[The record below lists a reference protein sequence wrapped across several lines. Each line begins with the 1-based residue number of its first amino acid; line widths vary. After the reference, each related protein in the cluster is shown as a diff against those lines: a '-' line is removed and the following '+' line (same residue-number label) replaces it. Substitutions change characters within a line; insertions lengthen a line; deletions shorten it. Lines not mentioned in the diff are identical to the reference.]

1 MKKKLLSLISLV
13 ILVVGFVYAAGET
26 EVFTIAFN
34 TKPATESTSGYF
46 TLSEKQSWNAKFTG
60 TYNGVKYTQGLKMET
75 ATSVTFTATKPF
87 NVTIVQ
93 SLAEKANPN
102 NYMKLNDIQFTAE
115 DRIDD
120 VANTVGVYQ
129 LTNQPAGEYVL
140 TRGTGEDG
148 LLYIEVEYL
157 DETKAVSDLA
167 AVSASRAL
175 PIFGGAYTLAKGVD
189 FTTSSTGALTFQST
203 NTAVATVDEN
213 GVITPVAEGKTNIVI
228 KQAADEGYNSGKVTI
243 AVTVTDSRTVND
255 IALATTSA
263 TLEIG
268 QTISVAATTSSASPV
283 VYTSSDEAV
292 ATVDAA
298 GLVTAVGGGTATI
311 TASQEGNETYK
322 PGSATATIKVLF
334 PDIMLEGD
342 KFILKEGDAGNGR
355 KVIGKNITMTFP
367 DNQGKWNVDA
377 SKQNFADDS
386 YTYWCAGT
394 ENGSKFSFAPYT
406 NGKLT
411 IAVGIG
417 AGKTFHFQKNDT
429 EIDVADFTY
438 NLPSVAGGASEVLDG
453 GTVPNQVYGTVT
465 VDAEA
470 GAVYTIYCDG
480 SKVGFMGF
488 NFEAESA
495 DKALVYPF
503 CEIPDFPTW
512 SSSYIEHVV
521 DYTLDGVKVTFEKAD
536 KQAKTIPD
544 IPVTKGNYVLV
555 ESANEIKS
563 VRLVCRKWLAK
574 EQTIYVAAG
583 ADKNDLTP
591 LDTQSDNFVLE
602 AAIGNG
608 AHAVMFTFSSQAN
621 QVGIDS
627 LYMTVAGG
635 AAPLAV
641 NFNPGAGDYY
651 AAQTVELTPSKALAD
666 VFYSFDG
673 ENFSRYS
680 EPLNIAEDATIYA
693 KAQLGNETS
702 EIASAAYRI
711 AKAYDSFEA
720 LYDVPTEGQPVI
732 LTVNSLPID
741 SFYVTKSSRNG
752 VYVTVGGKVAE
763 IYCYNVPEEWEVGG
777 TITGTIQGV
786 WKEYNGVKEICPSS
800 WDGLSY
806 KGPNVNVDKLW
817 NFADFTDAD
826 AVGVDETG
834 TWTGS
839 YDISK
844 KTSSYKSQAA
854 FEGPVMA
861 NATTPFAKMEGL
873 TFKTTTAE
881 ALQYRFY
888 TFESVGGFHLYMY
901 DAVQMT
907 VPTDKGKV
915 VRFVA
920 KSYSGDIT
928 MQVSGATVKSVSIA
942 YAKNS
947 DYSTYEVV
955 AVGDYT
961 TFDLP
966 KFMQIQSIEVCD
978 PKAAEDPELQ
988 VADSVASL
996 MIFESDTIVWTS
1008 KNAAVPEFVSSDEGV
1023 ALVDAE
1029 GIITAVGQG
1038 SAIISVIQAATA
1050 EWLADTAYV
1059 EVNVTAPLQYPEIT
1073 ENTKYYW
1080 KSPAGIVEEMGGKAI
1095 AIKDT
1100 TRLNYPNADYY
1111 TMCLSGKNDFETC
1124 IEITLD
1130 QPIAVGDKLE
1140 VFAYRNKGDNT
1151 KLVSIC
1157 ADFIN
1162 GTSELKYNAV
1172 TEGGTEGADFNDIG
1186 LGLDPNVVTYTVPAD
1201 AAGSTKIKLSR
1212 NKANTN
1218 LFILQFAI
1226 VGDPTTGINEIN
1238 NKMFEGTAIYNLRGQ
1253 KVSSLKAGEIYIING
1268 KKFLNK

>member
-13 ILVVGFVYAAGET
+13 VLIAGFVYAAGET

-34 TKPATESTSGYF
+34 TKPATESTSGFF
-46 TLSEKQSWNAKFTG
+46 TLSEKQNWNAKYTG
-60 TYNGVKYTQGLKMET
+60 TYDGVTYGQGLKMES
-75 ATSVTFTATKPF
+75 ATSVTFTTTKMA

-93 SLAEKANPN
+93 SLAANDTK
-102 NYMKLNDIQFTAE
+102 YMKLDDTQFEAS
-115 DRIDD
+115 DRVDD
-120 VANTVGVYQ
+120 KANTVGVYTVTS
-129 LTNQPAGEYVL
+129 LAAGTHVL

-148 LLYIEVEYL
+148 LLFISVEYI
-157 DETKAVSDLA
+157 DESKALSDLA
-167 AVSASRAL
+167 LVSATKEM
-175 PIFGGAYTLAKGVD
+175 PIFGGAYTLAKDVD
-189 FTTSSTGALTFQST
+189 FTTSSTGVLTFQST
-203 NTAVATVDEN
+203 NAAVATVDEA
-213 GVITPVAEGKTNIVI
+213 GVITPVSEGKTNIVI
-228 KQAADEGYNSGKVTI
+228 SQAADDNYNAGKVTL

-255 IALATTSA
+255 IALVATSA

-268 QTISVAATTSSASPV
+268 GTVSVAATTSSASPV

-334 PDIMLEGD
+334 PDIMLDGD
-342 KFILKEGDAGNGR
+342 KFILKAGDAGNGR

-367 DNQGKWNVDA
+367 DNQGTWNVDDT
-377 SKQNFADDS
+377 KQNFADDS

-394 ENGSKFSFAPYT
+394 ENGNKFSFAPYT

-453 GTVPNQVYGTVT
+453 GTVPNQVYGTIT

-536 KQAKTIPD
+536 KQKNTIPD

-563 VRLVCRKWLAK
+563 VRLVCRKWAAK
-574 EQTIYVAAG
+574 AQTIYVAAG
-583 ADKNDLTP
+583 TDKNDLTP

-608 AHAVMFTFSSQAN
+608 AHAVMFTFSSQDN
-621 QVGIDS
+621 QIGIDS

-641 NFNPGAGDYY
+641 SMNPGAGDYY

-673 ENFSRYS
+673 ENFSRYA

-711 AKAYDSFEA
+711 AKSYDSFEA

-763 IYCYNVPEEWEVGG
+763 IYCYDVPEEWEVGG

-800 WDGLSY
+800 WAGLSY

-817 NFADFTDAD
+817 NFAEFTEAD
-826 AVGVDETG
+826 TVGVDETG

-839 YDISK
+839 FDMSK

-873 TFKTTTAE
+873 TFKTTAAE

-888 TFESVGGFHLYMY
+888 TLESVGGFHLYMY
-901 DAVQMT
+901 DAAEMT
-907 VPTDKGKV
+907 VPTSKGKLV
-915 VRFVA
+915 KFVA
-920 KSYSGDIT
+920 KSYSGDIAMGVT
-928 MQVSGATVKSVSIA
+928 GADKESVTIA

-955 AVGDYT
+955 AQGDYT
-961 TFDLP
+961 TFALP

-1008 KNAAVPEFVSSDEGV
+1008 KNAATPEFVSSNEGV

-1038 SAIISVIQAATA
+1038 SATISVIQAATS

-1080 KSPAGIVEEMGGKAI
+1080 KSPAGTPEEKGGVAT
-1095 AIKDT
+1095 AVGDAA
-1100 TRLNYPNADYY
+1100 RLNYANADYY
-1111 TMCLSGKNDFETC
+1111 TMCLSGKNDFATC

-1140 VFAYRNKGDNT
+1140 VFAYRNKGDDT

>member
-1 MKKKLLSLISLV
+1 MKKKLLSLFSLV
-13 ILVVGFVYAAGET
+13 VLIAGFVYAAGET

-46 TLSEKQSWNAKFTG
+46 TLSEKQSWNSKYTG
-60 TYNGVKYTQGLKMET
+60 TYEGVSYGQGLKMEA
-75 ATSVTFTATKPF
+75 ATSVTFTTTKMA

-93 SLAEKANPN
+93 SLAANDTK
-102 NYMKLNDIQFTAE
+102 YMKLDDTQFEAS
-115 DRIDD
+115 DRVDD
-120 VANTVGVYQ
+120 KANTVGVYTVTS
-129 LTNQPAGEYVL
+129 LAAGTHVL

-148 LLYIEVEYL
+148 LLFIRVEYL
-157 DETKAVSDLA
+157 DESKALSDLA
-167 AVSASRAL
+167 LVSATKEM
-175 PIFGGAYTLAKGVD
+175 PIFGGAYTLAKDVD

-203 NTAVATVDEN
+203 NAAVATIDEA
-213 GVITPVAEGKTNIVI
+213 GVITPVSEGKTNIVI
-228 KQAADEGYNSGKVTI
+228 AQAADDKYNAGRITL

-298 GLVTAVGGGTATI
+298 GLVTAIGGGTATI

-394 ENGSKFSFAPYT
+394 ENGNKFSFAPYT

-417 AGKTFHFQKNDT
+417 ANKTFHFQKNDT

-438 NLPSVAGGASEVLDG
+438 NLPSVAGGASEILDG

-488 NFEAESA
+488 NFEAEAA
-495 DKALVYPF
+495 DKDLVYPF
-503 CEIPDFPTW
+503 CEIPDFASW
-512 SSSYIEHVV
+512 SSQYIEHVV

-536 KQAKTIPD
+536 KQKNTISD
-544 IPVTKGNYVLV
+544 VPVTKGNYVLV

-608 AHAVMFTFSSQAN
+608 AKAVKFTFSSQDN

-641 NFNPGAGDYY
+641 CINPKAGDYY
-651 AAQTVELTPSKALAD
+651 AAQTVELTPTKALAD

-673 ENFSRYS
+673 ENFSRYA

-711 AKAYDSFEA
+711 AKAYSSFEE
-720 LYDVPTEGQPVI
+720 LYDVPTQGQPVI

-741 SFYVTKSSRNG
+741 SFYVTKSNRNG

-763 IYCYNVPEEWEVGG
+763 IYCYDVPEEWEVGG

-786 WKEYNGVKEICPSS
+786 WKEYNGIKEICPSS

-817 NFADFTDAD
+817 NFVEFTEADT
-826 AVGVDETG
+826 VGVDATG

-839 YDISK
+839 YDMSK
-844 KTSSYKSQAA
+844 KTSTYKSQAA

-888 TFESVGGFHLYMY
+888 TLETVGGFHLYMY
-901 DAVQMT
+901 DGVQMT
-907 VPTDKGKV
+907 VPTSKGKV
-915 VRFVA
+915 VKFVA
-920 KSYSGDIT
+920 KSYSGEIT
-928 MQVSGATVKSVSIA
+928 MNVTGADKESVAIA

-947 DYSTYEVV
+947 DYSTYIVT
-955 AVGDYT
+955 AQGDYT
-961 TFDLP
+961 TFALP

-978 PKAAEDPELQ
+978 PKVGEDPELQ
-988 VADSVASL
+988 VVDATSV
-996 MIFESDTIVWTS
+996 IWVNETDTIVWSS
-1008 KNAAVPEFVSSDEGV
+1008 KNAAVPEFVSSDEAV
-1023 ALVDAE
+1023 ATVDAN
-1029 GIITAVGQG
+1029 GIITAVGKG
-1038 SAIISVIQAATA
+1038 KATISVIQAATYDWA
-1050 EWLADTAYV
+1050 ADTALV
-1059 EVNVTAPLQYPEIT
+1059 EVTVKAPLEYPAIT

-1111 TMCLSGKNDFETC
+1111 TMCLTGKNDFETC

-1162 GTSELKYNAV
+1162 GTTEFKYNAV

-1186 LGLDPNVVTYTVPAD
+1186 LGLEPNVVTYTVPAD
-1201 AAGSTKIKLSR
+1201 AVGSTKIKLSR

-1226 VGDPTTGINEIN
+1226 IADPATGINEVKDNI
-1238 NKMFEGTAIYNLRGQ
+1238 FDGSAIYNLRGQ
-1253 KVSSLKAGEIYIING
+1253 KVSSLKVGEIYISHG
-1268 KKFLNK
+1268 KKFIVK

>member
-1 MKKKLLSLISLV
+1 MKKKLSSLIGLLA
-13 ILVVGFVYAAGET
+13 LVVGLAYAAGET
-26 EVFTIAFN
+26 EVFTISFH

-46 TLSEKQSWNAKFTG
+46 TLGEKQNWNGKYTG
-60 TYNGVKYTQGLKMET
+60 TYNGVSYGQGLKMEI
-75 ATSVTFTATKPF
+75 ATSVTFTTTKVS

-93 SLAEKANPN
+93 SLAANDTK
-102 NYMKLNDIQFTAE
+102 YMKLDDTQFEAS
-115 DRIDD
+115 DRVDD
-120 VANTVGVYQ
+120 KANTVGVYTVTS
-129 LTNQPAGEYVL
+129 LAAGTHVL

-148 LLYIEVEYL
+148 LLYIEVEYI
-157 DETKAVSDLA
+157 DESKKLSDLA
-167 AVSASRAL
+167 LVSATKEM
-175 PIFGGAYTLAKGVD
+175 PIFGGAYTLAQGVD

-203 NTAVATVDEN
+203 NAAVATVDEA
-213 GVITPVAEGKTNIVI
+213 GVITPVSEGKTNIVI
-228 KQAADEGYNSGKVTI
+228 TQAADNDYNAGKATL
-243 AVTVTDSRTVND
+243 ALTVTDSRTVND
-255 IALATTSA
+255 ITLAATSA

-268 QTISVAATTSSASPV
+268 QTVSVAATSSSTGAIT
-283 VYTSSDEAV
+283 YTSSDESV
-292 ATVDAA
+292 ATVDAS
-298 GLVTAVGGGTATI
+298 GLVTAVAGGPVTI
-311 TASQEGNETYK
+311 NVEQEGTEIYK
-322 PGSATATIKVLF
+322 PGKASASIKVLF
-334 PDIMLEGD
+334 PDIILEGNQ
-342 KFILKEGDAGNGR
+342 FILKEGDAGDGR
-355 KVIGKNITMTFP
+355 KVIGKDITMTFA
-367 DNQGKWNVDA
+367 DGQGKWNVDGT
-377 SKQNFADDS
+377 KVNFADDT
-386 YTYWCAGT
+386 YNYWCAGT
-394 ENGSKFSFAPYT
+394 QNGNKFSFAPYADGT
-406 NGKLT
+406 LT
-411 IAVGIG
+411 IAIG
-417 AGKTFHFQKNDT
+417 LGGGKTFHFQKDGQEMT
-429 EIDVADFTY
+429 AGTDFTY
-438 NLPSVAGGASEVLDG
+438 NLPAAAGAESEILDG
-453 GTVPNQVYGTVT
+453 SVPVQVYGTVT
-465 VDAEA
+465 AEVEA
-470 GAVYTIYCDG
+470 GAVYTVYCDG
-480 SKVGFMGF
+480 SKLGFMGF
-488 NFEAESA
+488 NFAAVAA
-495 DKALVYPF
+495 DKDLVYPF
-503 CEIPDFPTW
+503 CEIPDFSTW

-536 KQAKTIPD
+536 KQKNTIPD

-563 VRLVCRKWLAK
+563 VRLVCRKWAAK
-574 EQTIYVAAG
+574 AQTIYVAAG
-583 ADKNDLTP
+583 TDKNDLTP

-608 AHAVMFTFSSQAN
+608 AHAVMFTFSSQDN
-621 QVGIDS
+621 QIGIDS

-641 NFNPGAGDYY
+641 SMNPGAGDYY

-673 ENFSRYS
+673 ENFSRYA

-702 EIASAAYRI
+702 AVATAAYRI

-800 WDGLSY
+800 WAGLSY

-817 NFADFTDAD
+817 NFAEFTEAD
-826 AVGVDETG
+826 TVGVDETG

-839 YDISK
+839 YDMSK

-888 TFESVGGFHLYMY
+888 TLESVGGFHLYMY
-901 DAVQMT
+901 DAAEMT

-1140 VFAYRNKGDNT
+1140 VFAYRNRGDDT

-1226 VGDPTTGINEIN
+1226 VADPTTGINEIS

-1253 KVSSLKAGEIYIING
+1253 KVTNLKAGEIYIVKG
-1268 KKFLNK
+1268 KKYLAK